1 MATGFEQQP
10 SYRVQQGIHSALPSR
25 LNSMLTSARCAAVA
39 AAFGTQQASRG
50 AAGAVRFGNFGRRW
64 RAGGDGSAAGPGST
78 APAQWQLSAPAR
90 HASTK
95 ASKATPKKRV
105 PRKGKGKLAA
115 KAKAAGTGLGPPAG
129 QGHSASQIEQT
140 YQRKTAVEHVLLRPG
155 MYIGAVEPQEGLMW
169 VYNRAT
175 HSMQQKELQY
185 SAAIC
190 KVRGRRRR
198 RGRWR

>member
-1 MATGFEQQP
+1 
-10 SYRVQQGIHSALPSR
+10 
-25 LNSMLTSARCAAVA
+25 MLTSARCAAVA